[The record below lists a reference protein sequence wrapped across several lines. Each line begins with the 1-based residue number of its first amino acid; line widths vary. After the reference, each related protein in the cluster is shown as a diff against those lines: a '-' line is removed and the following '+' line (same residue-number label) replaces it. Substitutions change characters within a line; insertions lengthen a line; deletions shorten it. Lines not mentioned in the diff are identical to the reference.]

1 MAIGTALAIGLGGAA
16 LSAGGSMLSASSQK
30 KAAGKAAD
38 SQLAATES
46 NNALQRDIYGQNKAA
61 LSPFMDRGNTA
72 GSYLNAFMGLPSA
85 QPMPQGGTMGGEP
98 DYAAYVRANPDI
110 MAEFNEESQ
119 YFGGDPAKFGQFH
132 WQKYGQNEGRSLTPT
147 APNGQAGAAPA
158 VTMGDANNAF
168 GNYIANSDYGFQFGT
183 GTNALNSGYA
193 GSGSLQSGA
202 AMKGLEKYRQNLQAG
217 YRNEYTGL
225 LGQQQAVGAGAASS
239 LAGVGQNY
247 AAAVGANTQSGAD
260 ALSNAALI
268 KGQNNPFGN
277 ALGILGGSLIGIG
290 GR

>member
-1 MAIGTALAIGLGGAA
+1 MALATALGIGA
-16 LSAGGSMLSASSQK
+16 SVVGSVLNGKSQS

-72 GSYLNAFMGLPSA
+72 GSYLNAFAGLPTS
-85 QPMPQGGTMGGEP
+85 QPSGGMSPMGGSP
-98 DYAAYVRANPDI
+98 DYAAYVQANPDL
-110 MAEFNEESQ
+110 MAEFQKESGN
-119 YFGGDPAKFGQFH
+119 FGGDMAKYGQFH
-132 WQKYGQNEGRSLTPT
+132 YQTYGQNEGRSLTGPQAATPT
-147 APNGQAGAAPA
+147 

-193 GSGSLQSGA
+193 GAGTLQSGA
-202 AMKGLEKYRQNLQAG
+202 AMKGIEKYRQNLQAG

-247 AAAVGANTQSGAD
+247 AAAVNANTQSGAD
-260 ALSNAALI
+260 AKSNAALI